1 MPLINFWPVSDTYV
15 PSTLPTFWI
24 CPFDEIDRFGAWMV
38 AAMLPTGV
46 GGSIV
51 PPVLVGQDYKP
62 ISNKGTM
69 QARPPHT
76 RSMLARHPLTVI
88 HLNGP
93 INSGKTT
100 IGVALAQRLPDA
112 RFIDGDDHDAPDDA
126 PFDVQWAIALARIV
140 DHIATA
146 RERHLVIAYPIGDAE
161 FARLRAACDARGAR
175 LFVATLA
182 PPEAVAS
189 SDRGERVLTEW
200 ERRRIAAMYREGYA
214 SRAFSD
220 CFVDTSKGSADAC
233 AQQIAERVA
242 TFRA

>member
-1 MPLINFWPVSDTYV
+1 MSYRGKVTAARRDSLGRSIERFFQSIRGETLQIDFDLTHNARTPTTRTFPMPS
-15 PSTLPTFWI
+15 PS
-24 CPFDEIDRFGAWMV
+24 
-38 AAMLPTGV
+38 
-46 GGSIV
+46 
-51 PPVLVGQDYKP
+51 
-62 ISNKGTM
+62 
-69 QARPPHT
+69 
-76 RSMLARHPLTVI
+76 PLTVI

-220 CFVDTSKGSADAC
+220 CFVDTSKASADAC